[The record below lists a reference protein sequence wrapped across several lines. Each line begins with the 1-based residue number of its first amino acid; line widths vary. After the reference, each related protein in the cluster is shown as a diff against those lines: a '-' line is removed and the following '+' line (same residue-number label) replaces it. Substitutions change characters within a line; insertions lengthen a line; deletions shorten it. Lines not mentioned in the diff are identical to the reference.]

1 MKLHLLATLLLALP
15 AGVRAADPLPRA
27 ASTNAPGA
35 TNALRDGIITC
46 EDGSVYKTNLVVF
59 RKNVRAADSQMYL
72 ECELLTLWFSS
83 KGTNAPKPA
92 SAGSGSSSDSRD
104 IDLIVAETNVMMI
117 TTGVQFIGD
126 RAVYQA
132 ADDVLIVTGQLV
144 VAVNAEGS
152 FAGTNIVYNRRS
164 GEISGDGPITFI
176 FQGSLTR
183 SNAPPPGPKPK

>member
-1 MKLHLLATLLLALP
+1 LSH
-15 AGVRAADPLPRA
+15 A

-35 TNALRDGIITC
+35 TNALRGGIITC
-46 EDGSVYKTNLVVF
+46 EDGSVYKTNLVIF

-72 ECELLTLWFSS
+72 ECEWLTAWFSS

-92 SAGSGSSSDSRD
+92 FAASGSSSDSRD

-117 TTGVQFIGD
+117 TAGVQFIGD

-164 GEISGDGPITFI
+164 GEISGDGPITFQ
-176 FQGSLTR
+176 FHGSLTR
-183 SNAPPPGPKPK
+183 SNAPLPAPKPK